1 MSTIGCDK
9 TDVDCLIGKPA
20 NTINDAFDS
29 LYEEPPCRE
38 GCPISPAVDSVILP
52 AMLATMQDVDTV
64 RRVPIM
70 YGWVVH
76 DGAMFVSMG
85 VIVTLEDDDE
95 YTMTSDLYETFWNR
109 FRGPF
114 ETEKTN
120 AGFDESNYSA
130 YGSSD
135 A

>member
-1 MSTIGCDK
+1 MKSIGCDK

-76 DGAMFVSMG
+76 DGAMFISMD
-85 VIVTLEDDDE
+85 VELVNDD
-95 YTMTSDLYETFWNR
+95 YTMTSDLYDTFWNR

-114 ETEKTN
+114 EQEKID
-120 AGFDESNYSA
+120 AGFD
-130 YGSSD
+130 
-135 A
+135 

>member
-1 MSTIGCDK
+1 MMYLKQYKNLMSTIGCDK

-38 GCPISPAVDSVILP
+38 GCSISPAVDSVILP

-76 DGAMFVSMG
+76 DGAMFISMD
-85 VIVTLEDDDE
+85 VELVNDD
-95 YTMTSDLYETFWNR
+95 YTMTSDLYDTFWNR

-114 ETEKTN
+114 EQEKID
-120 AGFDESNYSA
+120 AGFD
-130 YGSSD
+130 
-135 A
+135 